1 VVHYG
6 FLTRMLKPR
15 FHFITTFFTI
25 MIFYRLVDYI
35 NIDMRLYQA
44 FPQEIFFILTSMCM
58 IIIMFKGTVG
68 KKIMVCIFMDSLGYI
83 SSFIFLPLS
92 ALLSREVI
100 NNELLYNRV
109 YAVCDVLTLIL
120 YSLILVWV
128 VRNYRN
134 LKGEISIAENLY
146 LLILSFFIRQSIT
159 YYGNNLIN
167 SESSLTDSLLV
178 TLVAIAGTLLLISSL
193 YYVDRRLKLA
203 LAKQKNSFLEK
214 KITIWQEEEKQLA
227 CFRHD
232 FKNHMLC
239 LKSLLQDNKVTET
252 MEYLNALTH
261 SEYTVFSSISTGN
274 VYADAVLREKLL
286 LAGNKNIKIDTDLIL
301 PPTPLIPALELC
313 IILSNAL
320 DNALEACQRIT
331 GENLKHV
338 IKASS
343 YVRRFCLFLE
353 ITNPV
358 HEDLRNNNGFFQSS
372 KKEKELHGIGLS
384 NVRKAVENCNGTLS
398 LSVSEGIFYFSVMLP
413 LTPERQMPAPPAT
426 KN

>member
-1 VVHYG
+1 
-6 FLTRMLKPR
+6 MLKTR
-15 FHFITTFFTI
+15 FHSLATFLAI
-25 MIFYRLVDYI
+25 IVFYRLVDYI
-35 NIDMRLYQA
+35 NIDMRLYQV

-58 IIIMFKGTVG
+58 IFILFKGASG
-68 KKIMVCIFMDSLGYI
+68 KKIMLCIFMDSLGYI
-83 SSFIFLPLS
+83 SSFIFLPIIS
-92 ALLSREVI
+92 LLSRQI
-100 NNELLYNRV
+100 IANEILY
-109 YAVCDVLTLIL
+109 YKIYTICDVFTLIL
-120 YSLILVWV
+120 YSLVLEWV
-128 VRNYRN
+128 VKKYTN
-134 LKGEISIAENLY
+134 LRGEISIAENFY
-146 LLILSFFIRQSIT
+146 LLTLSFFIRQSIT

-167 SESSLTDSLLV
+167 SESNLADSLLV
-178 TLVAIAGTLLLISSL
+178 TLIAIAGTILLLSSL
-193 YYVDRRLKLA
+193 YYVDRRLFLA
-203 LAKQKNSFLEK
+203 LAKQKNAFLENQ
-214 KITIWQEEEKQLA
+214 ISIWQETEKQLS

-239 LKSLLQDNKVTET
+239 LNSLLQDNKITEST
-252 MEYLNALTH
+252 QYLNALTH
-261 SEYTVFSSISTGN
+261 SEYTVFTRIATGN

-286 LAGNKNIKIDTDLIL
+286 LAEKMNIILETDMIL
-301 PPTPLIPALELC
+301 PPPPFLPALELC
-313 IILSNAL
+313 IILSNTL

-358 HEDLRNNNGFFQSS
+358 HEDLRNNNGFFQST

-413 LTPERQMPAPPAT
+413 LTPEKQITEPPAT